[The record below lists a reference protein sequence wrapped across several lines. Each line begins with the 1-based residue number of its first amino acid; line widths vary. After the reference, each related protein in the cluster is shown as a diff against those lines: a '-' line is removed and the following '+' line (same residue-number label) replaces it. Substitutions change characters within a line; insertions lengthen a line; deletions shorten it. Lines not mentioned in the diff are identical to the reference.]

1 MRGCVLIL
9 LLPGEYLF
17 FQLLDPDD
25 LHIFQFVMQLFE
37 KPLVESVGY
46 SHFRDLGRCH
56 NLDVVIRN
64 RQLAVRVLIPCL
76 ECCMGNVNIALLTIF
91 AHLTLIVL

>member
-1 MRGCVLIL
+1 
-9 LLPGEYLF
+9 
-17 FQLLDPDD
+17 
-25 LHIFQFVMQLFE
+25 MQLFE

-46 SHFRDLGRCH
+46 SHFRDLRGCH

-76 ECCMGNVNIALLTIF
+76 ECSMGNVNIALLTIF